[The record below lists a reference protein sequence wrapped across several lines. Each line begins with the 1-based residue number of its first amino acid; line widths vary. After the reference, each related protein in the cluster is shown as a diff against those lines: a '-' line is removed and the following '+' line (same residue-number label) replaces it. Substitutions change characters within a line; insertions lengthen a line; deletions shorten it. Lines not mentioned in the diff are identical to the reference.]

1 MIAVRILI
9 ADDEQDMLR
18 ILSAYFKKEGYEV
31 CTAENGEEA
40 LDVFY
45 REKVDLAILD
55 WMMPKQSGIE
65 VCREIK
71 ARSDKKVL
79 ILTAKSEEE
88 DELKALSIGADEYIR
103 KPFHPKI
110 LVLRAKKL
118 LGDEKGL
125 RYQSL
130 RIDPEGNKIYKDGI
144 DLQLTKTE
152 FELMCSLVRHRGQIL
167 SRQQLLDFV
176 WGLDYFGD
184 ARTVDTHVRRLREKV
199 GENMIKTHRGLG
211 YSVEAGDE

>member
-1 MIAVRILI
+1 MRILI
-9 ADDEQDMLR
+9 ADDEPDMLR
-18 ILSAYFKKEGYEV
+18 ILTAYFKKEGYKV
-31 CTAENGEEA
+31 FTAENGEEA
-40 LDVFY
+40 LDIFY

-71 ARSDKKVL
+71 SRSDKKVL

-118 LGDEKGL
+118 LDDDKGL
-125 RYQSL
+125 LYKSL
-130 RIDPEGNKIYKDGI
+130 RIDPEGYKIYKDYV

-152 FELMCSLVRHRGQIL
+152 FELMYSLVRHKGQIL
-167 SRQQLLDFV
+167 SRQQLLDLV

-199 GENMIKTHRGLG
+199 GENVIQTHRGLG

>member
-1 MIAVRILI
+1 MRILI
-9 ADDEQDMLR
+9 ADDNRDMLR
-18 ILSAYFKKEGYEV
+18 ILRAYFEKEGYEV
-31 CTAENGEEA
+31 HTAEDGEEA
-40 LDVFY
+40 LAVFY
-45 REKVDLAILD
+45 RKRIDLAVLD
-55 WMMPKQSGIE
+55 WMMPKRSGLD

-118 LGDEKGL
+118 LGDEKGM
-125 RYQSL
+125 RYRSL
-130 RIDPEGNKIYKDGI
+130 RIDLEGSKIYKDGA
-144 DLQLTKTE
+144 DLQVTKTE
-152 FELMCSLVRHRGQIL
+152 FELMCCLVRHKGRIL
-167 SRQQLLDFV
+167 SRDQLLDLV
-176 WGLDYFGD
+176 WGFDYFGD

-199 GENMIKTHRGLG
+199 GEHLIQTHRGLG
-211 YSVEAGDE
+211 YSVEADDE

>member
-1 MIAVRILI
+1 MRILI

-31 CTAENGEEA
+31 FTAENGEEA

-79 ILTAKSEEE
+79 IDRKS
-88 DELKALSIGADEYIR
+88 
-103 KPFHPKI
+103 
-110 LVLRAKKL
+110 V
-118 LGDEKGL
+118 
-125 RYQSL
+125 
-130 RIDPEGNKIYKDGI
+130 
-144 DLQLTKTE
+144 
-152 FELMCSLVRHRGQIL
+152 V
-167 SRQQLLDFV
+167 
-176 WGLDYFGD
+176 
-184 ARTVDTHVRRLREKV
+184 
-199 GENMIKTHRGLG
+199 
-211 YSVEAGDE
+211 